1 MAIEP
6 LIIAIETSSRV
17 GSAALARGG
26 RPLDETTFS
35 APLRHSA
42 ELLPAVRTLLE
53 KHHLG
58 PGEVDQLHL
67 SVGPGSFTGLR
78 IAVAMAKA
86 AALAGS
92 VRIVTVDTLDVI
104 AANVLEPPDEGRR
117 ASDKLRRADATAG
130 LWEASA
136 GDTAGGMPN
145 RPIRLAPLLDAKRGH
160 FFTALYRR
168 VDPSVNHSMEPGATR
183 TQERPKAPDAVF
195 DSMYK
200 KVVPD
205 SLLTAQEIIERF
217 TDPAEPLYVLGD
229 GLLYHR
235 KEFEDD
241 RIIILDESLSS
252 PRASVVHRLAWPK
265 ACAGDFADPVT
276 LTPFYL
282 RRPEPEEKRM
292 TAKT

>member
-17 GSAALARGG
+17 GSVALARGG

-35 APLRHSA
+35 APLRHSV
-42 ELLPAVRTLLE
+42 ELLPAVRRLLE

-58 PGEVDQLHL
+58 PGDVGQLHL
-67 SVGPGSFTGLR
+67 SIGPGSFTGLR

-92 VRIVTVDTLDVI
+92 VKIVAVDTLDVI
-104 AANVLEPPDEGRR
+104 AANVLGAPEGGR
-117 ASDKLRRADATAG
+117 AG
-130 LWEASA
+130 LEVVPHDAEAQKQTLASA
-136 GDTAGGMPN
+136 EGVGDPGTS
-145 RPIRLAPLLDAKRGH
+145 RPLRVAPLLDAKRGQ

-168 VDPSVNHSMEPGATR
+168 VDPPIGHGMEPGATQ
-183 TQERPKAPDAVF
+183 TDERPKAPHAVF

-205 SLLTAQEIIERF
+205 SLLTAQEIVERF
-217 TDPAEPLYVLGD
+217 ADPAEPLCLLGD
-229 GLLYHR
+229 GLVYHR
-235 KEFEDD
+235 KQFEGG
-241 RIIILDESLSS
+241 RVVVLDESLWS
-252 PRASVVHRLAWPK
+252 PHASVVHRLAWPK

-276 LTPFYL
+276 LAPFYL

-292 TAKT
+292 TANT

>member
-1 MAIEP
+1 MAAEP
-6 LIIAIETSSRV
+6 HIIAIETSSRV

-26 RPLDETTFS
+26 CLLEETTFS

-42 ELLPAVRTLLE
+42 ELLPAVRKLLE

-58 PGEVDQLHL
+58 PGDVGQLHL
-67 SVGPGSFTGLR
+67 SIGPGSFTGLR

-92 VRIVTVDTLDVI
+92 VKIVTVDTLDVI
-104 AANVLEPPDEGRR
+104 AANVLEVPDGRR
-117 ASDKLRRADATAG
+117 IMPDAGKPPQAPVENT
-130 LWEASA
+130 
-136 GDTAGGMPN
+136 GDPMPN
-145 RPIRLAPLLDAKRGH
+145 RPIRLAPLLDAKRGQ

-168 VDPSVNHSMEPGATR
+168 LAPPTNHNMEPGATQ
-183 TQERPKAPDAVF
+183 TDRPTNAPDESF
-195 DSMYK
+195 DLDYK

-205 SLLTAQEIIERF
+205 CLLTSQEIIERF
-217 TDPAEPLYVLGD
+217 TDPAEPLYILGD
-229 GLLYHR
+229 GLLCHR
-235 KEFEDD
+235 RHFEDG
-241 RIIILDESLSS
+241 RGVILDESLWS

-276 LTPFYL
+276 LAPFYL

-292 TAKT
+292 TANT